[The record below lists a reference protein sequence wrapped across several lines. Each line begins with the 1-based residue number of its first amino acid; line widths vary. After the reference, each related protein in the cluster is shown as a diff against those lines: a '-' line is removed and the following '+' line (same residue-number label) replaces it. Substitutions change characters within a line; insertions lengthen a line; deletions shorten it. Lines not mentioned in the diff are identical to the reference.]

1 LRERRFKKLSVR
13 QPAILITLLLVLAV
27 TLTVLWNFVL
37 AHDYALLKELAAG
50 GTFHTWFIV
59 LGTGL
64 FLTMIVL
71 STVLGIQLIWNVRR
85 SQRQS
90 NFLASVSHELNSPLS
105 SIKLFAQ
112 TLRQRDL
119 SPEHQASFASKI
131 LVDTDRLSRIIAN
144 IVRAAEVDR
153 VGEELS
159 VAPGEV
165 DLRAY
170 LAEYVEDASAVY
182 PGEVELALTGDEVCV
197 EIDPLMFRQ
206 VLDNLIDNAVR
217 YCGKR
222 PAQVELRI
230 VPFGA
235 LTELQVI
242 DQGIGIPDDMLENIF
257 ERFYRIEEGEPQP
270 SGRRGMGIG
279 LNIVRSIVHSH
290 NGTVGA
296 RSRGPGTG
304 AVIWIRIPTVERA
317 VVQA

>member
-13 QPAILITLLLVLAV
+13 QPAILITLVLVLAV

-37 AHDYALLKELAAG
+37 AHDYALLKSLAGEA
-50 GTFHTWFIV
+50 TFHTWFIA
-59 LGTGL
+59 LGSAL
-64 FLTMIVL
+64 FLAIIVL
-71 STVLGIQLIWNVRR
+71 MTILGIQLIGNVRR

-90 NFLASVSHELNSPLS
+90 SFLASVSHELNSPLS
-105 SIKLFAQ
+105 AIKLFAQ
-112 TLRQRDL
+112 TLRKPEL
-119 SPEHQASFASKI
+119 SPEHRASFAAKI

-159 VAPGEV
+159 VAPTEV
-165 DLRAY
+165 DLGVY
-170 LAEYVEDASAVY
+170 LAEFVEDAKAVY
-182 PGEVELALTGDEVCV
+182 AGEVELTLTGDGAYV

-206 VLDNLIDNAVR
+206 VLDNLIDNAIR
-217 YCGKR
+217 YCGEK

-242 DQGIGIPDDMLENIF
+242 DQGIGIPSDMLENIF
-257 ERFYRIEEGEPQP
+257 ERFYRIEEGEAEPG
-270 SGRRGMGIG
+270 GRRGMGIG
-279 LNIVRSIVHSH
+279 LNIVRSIVRSH
-290 NGTVGA
+290 GGTVGA
-296 RSRGPGTG
+296 RSRGPGEGT
-304 AVIWIRIPTVERA
+304 AIWIRLPKVERA

>member
-1 LRERRFKKLSVR
+1 MRERRFKKLSVR
-13 QPAILITLLLVLAV
+13 QPAILITMVLVLAV
-27 TLTVLWNFVL
+27 TLTGLWNFVL
-37 AHDYALLKELAAG
+37 AHDYALLKELTGTA
-50 GTFHTWFIV
+50 TFHTWFIV
-59 LGTGL
+59 LGSAL
-64 FLTMIVL
+64 FLAIIVL
-71 STVLGIQLIWNVRR
+71 CTILGIQLIGNVRR

-90 NFLASVSHELNSPLS
+90 AFLASVSHELNSPLS

-112 TLRQRDL
+112 TLRRRDL

-165 DLRAY
+165 DFRTY
-170 LAEYVEDASAVY
+170 LAEYVEDAKAVY
-182 PGEVELALTGDEVCV
+182 PDEVELSLSGNEVCV

-206 VLDNLIDNAVR
+206 VLDNLIDNAIR
-217 YCGKR
+217 YCEEK

-235 LTELQVI
+235 STELQVI
-242 DQGIGIPDDMLENIF
+242 DQGIGIPGDMLENIF

-270 SGRRGMGIG
+270 GGRRGMGIG
-279 LNIVRSIVHSH
+279 LNIVRSIVRSH
-290 NGTVGA
+290 GGTVGA
-296 RSRGPGTG
+296 RSRGPGQG
-304 AVIWIRIPTVERA
+304 AVIWIRLPTVERA

>member
-1 LRERRFKKLSVR
+1 LRERRFKKPSVR
-13 QPAILITLLLVLAV
+13 QPAILITVVLVLAV
-27 TLTVLWNFVL
+27 TLTGLWNFVL
-37 AHDYALLKELAAG
+37 AHDYAQLKKLAG
-50 GTFHTWFIV
+50 PGSFHTWFIV
-59 LGTGL
+59 LGSLL
-64 FLTMIVL
+64 FLAIIVL
-71 STVLGIQLIWNVRR
+71 STILGIQLIGNVRQR
-85 SQRQS
+85 QRQS
-90 NFLASVSHELNSPLS
+90 SFLASVSHELNSPLS
-105 SIKLFAQ
+105 SIRLFAQ

-159 VAPGEV
+159 VAPTEV
-165 DLRAY
+165 DLRVY
-170 LAEYVEDASAVY
+170 LAEFVEDAKAVH
-182 PGEVELALTGDEVCV
+182 PGEVELTLTGNEAYV

-206 VLDNLIDNAVR
+206 VLDNLVDNAVR
-217 YCGKR
+217 YCEEK

-257 ERFYRIEEGEPQP
+257 ERFYRIEEDEPDTGP
-270 SGRRGMGIG
+270 RGMGIG
-279 LNIVRSIVHSH
+279 LNIVRSIVRSH
-290 NGTVGA
+290 GGTVGA
-296 RSRGPGTG
+296 RSRGPGEGT
-304 AVIWIRIPTVERA
+304 VIWIRLPTVERA

>member
-1 LRERRFKKLSVR
+1 LRERRFKNLSVR
-13 QPAILITLLLVLAV
+13 QHAILITMLLVLAV

-37 AHDYALLKELAAG
+37 AHDYALLKELAGAG
-50 GTFHTWFIV
+50 SFHTWFIV
-59 LGTGL
+59 LGTAL
-64 FLTMIVL
+64 FLAIIVL
-71 STVLGIQLIWNVRR
+71 STILGIQLIWSVRR

-90 NFLASVSHELNSPLS
+90 NFLASVSHELNSPLT

-112 TLRQRDL
+112 TLRQPSL
-119 SPEHQASFASKI
+119 SPENQVSFASKI

-170 LAEYVEDASAVY
+170 LAEFVEDAKAVHA
-182 PGEVELALTGDEVCV
+182 GEIELTLTGDEVCV

-217 YCGKR
+217 YCKKR

-235 LTELQVI
+235 STELQVI

-257 ERFYRIEEGEPQP
+257 ERFYRIEEGKPQP
-270 SGRRGMGIG
+270 EGRRGMGIG
-279 LNIVRSIVHSH
+279 LNIVRSIVRGHG
-290 NGTVGA
+290 GTVGA
-296 RSRGPGTG
+296 RSRGPGEG